1 MHHLME
7 TRLITIQLLEV
18 SQKAFTE
25 GYLTMDAIAAIAFS
39 MIVVNAIKAT
49 GVKHAN
55 QIFKQTVMSGLIAAI
70 ALVFIYVSLGF
81 IGNHMNVDNATLKN
95 LTAKDQNV
103 GAYLLTTMAA
113 NGFGVFGKYLLV
125 LSLHSLV

>member
-1 MHHLME
+1 M
-7 TRLITIQLLEV
+7 Q
-18 SQKAFTE
+18 SQR
-25 GYLTMDAIAAIAFS
+25 IAFS

-95 LTAKDQNV
+95 LTAKRSKCWRLFINN
-103 GAYLLTTMAA
+103 
-113 NGFGVFGKYLLV
+113 NGGEWFWCLR
-125 LSLHSLV
+125 

>member
-1 MHHLME
+1 
-7 TRLITIQLLEV
+7 
-18 SQKAFTE
+18 
-25 GYLTMDAIAAIAFS
+25 

-113 NGFGVFGKYLLV
+113 NGFGVFGKYFGYYRCTRLFNNCLW
-125 LSLHSLV
+125 LNCICKSIF

>member
-1 MHHLME
+1 
-7 TRLITIQLLEV
+7 
-18 SQKAFTE
+18 
-25 GYLTMDAIAAIAFS
+25 
-39 MIVVNAIKAT
+39 
-49 GVKHAN
+49 
-55 QIFKQTVMSGLIAAI
+55 MSGLIAAI

-113 NGFGVFGKYLLV
+113 NSFGVFGKYLLGIIV
-125 LSLHSLV
+125 ALACLTTACGLIVSVSQYFNRIFPKVSYKAYTIFLL

>member
-1 MHHLME
+1 M
-7 TRLITIQLLEV
+7 
-18 SQKAFTE
+18 
-25 GYLTMDAIAAIAFS
+25 
-39 MIVVNAIKAT
+39 
-49 GVKHAN
+49 

-113 NGFGVFGKYLLV
+113 NGFGVFGKYLLGIIV
-125 LSLHSLV
+125 ALACLTTCGLIVSVSQYFNRIFLKFHTKLIQYFLL

>member
-1 MHHLME
+1 
-7 TRLITIQLLEV
+7 
-18 SQKAFTE
+18 
-25 GYLTMDAIAAIAFS
+25 
-39 MIVVNAIKAT
+39 
-49 GVKHAN
+49 
-55 QIFKQTVMSGLIAAI
+55 MSGLIAAI

-113 NGFGVFGKYLLV
+113 NGLV
-125 LSLHSLV
+125 SSVNIYWYYRCTRLFNNCLWLNCICKSIF

>member
-1 MHHLME
+1 
-7 TRLITIQLLEV
+7 
-18 SQKAFTE
+18 
-25 GYLTMDAIAAIAFS
+25 

-81 IGNHMNVDNATLKN
+81 IGNHMNVDSATLKN
-95 LTAKDQNV
+95 LTAKDRKCWCLFINN
-103 GAYLLTTMAA
+103 
-113 NGFGVFGKYLLV
+113 NGDEWFWCLR
-125 LSLHSLV
+125 

>member
-18 SQKAFTE
+18 SQKGFTE

-49 GVKHAN
+49 GLN
-55 QIFKQTVMSGLIAAI
+55 MQI
-70 ALVFIYVSLGF
+70 
-81 IGNHMNVDNATLKN
+81 
-95 LTAKDQNV
+95 
-103 GAYLLTTMAA
+103 
-113 NGFGVFGKYLLV
+113 KYLNKL
-125 LSLHSLV
+125 LCQD

>member
-1 MHHLME
+1 
-7 TRLITIQLLEV
+7 
-18 SQKAFTE
+18 
-25 GYLTMDAIAAIAFS
+25 
-39 MIVVNAIKAT
+39 
-49 GVKHAN
+49 
-55 QIFKQTVMSGLIAAI
+55 MSGLIAAI

-103 GAYLLTTMAA
+103 GAYLLTTMARMVLVSSV
-113 NGFGVFGKYLLV
+113 NIYWV